1 MILSINNTTSGFY
14 REAPSSVPARSRLPL
29 LLILTG
35 LLLAT
40 AGLAAACGG
49 KGEEKPPKA
58 GPRVVTSIELFAD
71 LIRQVAGERAQITA
85 LVPAGAD
92 PHTYEPVPS
101 KVVAISEADLV
112 LINGL
117 GFEETLLNVIKNNVR
132 GGVPIIEMSAGPP
145 VLEAGNQGTGN
156 PHLWLNVR
164 YAMHYVEVARDA
176 LIQVDPAG
184 EAEYGAN
191 AQAYLA
197 ELEDLDGQVGQSI
210 ASIPAE
216 RRKLI
221 VYHDAFPYLAERY
234 GLEMVAAVVRS
245 PGQEPSAAKVADLT
259 KQIRTANVPAVF
271 KEPQLSARVLELA
284 AKDAGVEVCTL
295 YSDAFQGEVDSYVK
309 LMQFD
314 ASELVRCLGR

>member
-1 MILSINNTTSGFY
+1 VGHVLVLL
-14 REAPSSVPARSRLPL
+14 RRSRLPL
-29 LLILTG
+29 FLILTG

-49 KGEEKPPKA
+49 KGEQTPPKA
-58 GPRVVTSIELFAD
+58 GPKVVTSIELFAD
-71 LIRQVAGERAQITA
+71 LTRQVGGERAQVTA

-101 KVVAISEADLV
+101 KLVDVSEADLV
-112 LINGL
+112 LINGVGL
-117 GFEETLLNVIKNNVR
+117 EETLMDVIKNNVR
-132 GGVPIIEMSAGPP
+132 GGVPITEMSTGLQ
-145 VLEAGNQGTGN
+145 VLEAGDHGTGN

-191 AQAYLA
+191 AQTYLA
-197 ELEDLDGQVGQSI
+197 ELEDLDRQVEQSI

-216 RRKLI
+216 RRKL
-221 VYHDAFPYLAERY
+221 VTFHDAFPYLADRY
-234 GLEMVAAVVRS
+234 GLDLVGVAIRS
-245 PGQEPSAAKVADLT
+245 PGQEPSAGEVADLAR
-259 KQIRTANVPAVF
+259 KISAENVPAVF
-271 KEPQLSARVLELA
+271 KEPQFNARVLELA
-284 AKDAGVEVCTL
+284 AKDAGVQVCSL
-295 YSDAFQGEVDSYVK
+295 YSDAFQGDVDSYVK

-314 ASELVRCLGR
+314 ASELVRCLGGGTH

>member
-1 MILSINNTTSGFY
+1 
-14 REAPSSVPARSRLPL
+14 
-29 LLILTG
+29 
-35 LLLAT
+35 
-40 AGLAAACGG
+40 
-49 KGEEKPPKA
+49 
-58 GPRVVTSIELFAD
+58 VVTSIELFAD
-71 LIRQVAGERAQITA
+71 LIRQVAGERAQVTA

-92 PHTYEPVPS
+92 PHTYEVVPS
-101 KVVAISEADLV
+101 KVVAISEANLV
-112 LINGL
+112 LTNGL

-132 GGVPIIEMSAGPP
+132 GGVPIIEMSAGLP

-164 YAMHYVEVARDA
+164 NAMHYVEIARDA

-197 ELEDLDGQVGQSI
+197 ELENLDSQVQQSI

-216 RRKLI
+216 RRKL
-221 VYHDAFPYLAERY
+221 VTSHDAFPYLAQRY
-234 GLEMVAAVVRS
+234 GLVLVGTVVGS

-259 KQIRTANVPAVF
+259 KKIEAEQVPAVF
-271 KEPQLSARVLELA
+271 KEPQVSAQVLELA

-295 YSDAFQGEVDSYVK
+295 YSDALQDGVDTYVK

-314 ASELVRCLGR
+314 ASELVRCLGGSTTSH

>member
-1 MILSINNTTSGFY
+1 
-14 REAPSSVPARSRLPL
+14 
-29 LLILTG
+29 
-35 LLLAT
+35 
-40 AGLAAACGG
+40 
-49 KGEEKPPKA
+49 
-58 GPRVVTSIELFAD
+58 VVTSIELFAD
-71 LIRQVAGERAQITA
+71 LIRQVGGERAQVTA
-85 LVPAGAD
+85 LVPASAD

-101 KVVAISEADLV
+101 KVVDISKADLV

-117 GFEETLLNVIKNNVR
+117 GFEETLLNVIENNVKS
-132 GGVPIIEMSAGPP
+132 GVPIVEMSAGLP
-145 VLEAGNQGTGN
+145 VLEAGDQGTGN

-164 YAMHYVEVARDA
+164 NGMHYVEAARDA

-191 AQAYLA
+191 AQKYLA
-197 ELEDLDGQVGQSI
+197 ELEDLDSQVESSI

-234 GLEMVAAVVRS
+234 GLKVVAAVVRS

-259 KQIRTANVPAVF
+259 KQIEAENVPAVF
-271 KEPQLSARVLELA
+271 KEPQVSARVLELA
-284 AKDAGVEVCTL
+284 AKDADVEVCTL
-295 YSDAFQGEVDSYVK
+295 YSDAFGDGVDSYVK

-314 ASELVRCLGR
+314 TSELVRCLGQ

>member
-1 MILSINNTTSGFY
+1 MSHLLRFFHRYRLS
-14 REAPSSVPARSRLPL
+14 PVL
-29 LLILTG
+29 LLFG
-35 LLLAT
+35 FVLAL
-40 AGLAAACGG
+40 AALAAACGG
-49 KGEEKPPKA
+49 KGEEKTPKA

-71 LIRQVAGERAQITA
+71 LIRQVGGARAQVTA
-85 LVPAGAD
+85 LVPASAD
-92 PHTYEPVPS
+92 PHTYEPLPS
-101 KVVAISEADLV
+101 KVVDISKADLV

-117 GFEETLLNVIKNNVR
+117 GFEETLINVIKNNVK
-132 GGVPIIEMSAGPP
+132 GGVPIIEMSTGLP
-145 VLEAGNQGTGN
+145 VLGASDEGTGN

-164 YAMHYVEVARDA
+164 NAMHYVEAARDA

-197 ELEDLDGQVGQSI
+197 ELENLDRQVEQSI

-259 KQIRTANVPAVF
+259 KQIESENVPAVF
-271 KEPQLSARVLELA
+271 KEPQVSARVLELA
-284 AKDAGVEVCTL
+284 AKDAGVEICSL
-295 YSDAFQGEVDSYVK
+295 YSDAFGDGVDSYVK
-309 LMQFD
+309 LMQYD
-314 ASELVRCLGR
+314 ASELVRCLGQ

>member
-1 MILSINNTTSGFY
+1 VKHLPGFS
-14 REAPSSVPARSRLPL
+14 RRSRFALF
-29 LLILTG
+29 LILAG
-35 LLLAT
+35 LLLAA
-40 AGLAAACGG
+40 AGLAVACGG
-49 KGEEKPPKA
+49 KGEQTSPKS
-58 GPRVVTSIELFAD
+58 GPKVVTSIELFAD
-71 LIRQVAGERAQITA
+71 LIRQVAGERAQVTA

-117 GFEETLLNVIKNNVR
+117 GLEETLLNVIKNNVR
-132 GGVPIIEMSAGPP
+132 GGASVIEMSAGLP
-145 VLEAGNQGTGN
+145 VLEAGSQGTGN

-164 YAMHYVEVARDA
+164 NAMHYVEVARDA

-197 ELEDLDGQVGQSI
+197 QLENLDSQVQQSI

-216 RRKLI
+216 RRKL
-221 VYHDAFPYLAERY
+221 VTSHDAFPYLAQRY
-234 GLEMVAAVVRS
+234 GLVLVGTVVGS

-259 KQIRTANVPAVF
+259 KKIEAEQVPAVF
-271 KEPQLSARVLELA
+271 KEPQVSAQVLELA

-295 YSDAFQGEVDSYVK
+295 YSDALQNGVDTYVK

-314 ASELVRCLGR
+314 ASELVRCLGGSATSH